1 MKQDMAFIK
10 LILQTLADNDNYF
23 MLLDSLAQQI
33 QTKQNEKQAFN
44 NKFIGHFFLAKDA
57 NLIAELGNCF
67 FVGQQYKQPI
77 PANGG
82 KLRITA
88 QGLEFLD
95 ALNNDTVFHKIKDFS
110 LGIATDIGKDLL
122 KVVICRALGIS

>member
-1 MKQDMAFIK
+1 M
-10 LILQTLADNDNYF
+10 
-23 MLLDSLAQQI
+23 
-33 QTKQNEKQAFN
+33 
-44 NKFIGHFFLAKDA
+44 
-57 NLIAELGNCF
+57 
-67 FVGQQYKQPI
+67 GQQYKQPI

>member
-23 MLLDSLAQQI
+23 MSLDSLAQQI

-44 NKFIGHFFLAKDA
+44 NKFIGHFFLSKDA

>member
-23 MLLDSLAQQI
+23 MSLDSLAQQI

>member
-23 MLLDSLAQQI
+23 MSLDSLAQQI

-122 KVVICRALGIS
+122 KVVICRALGIN